1 MGLVRISAF
10 HRIANAVH
18 ASEQRSRQV
27 NPFLPLRGGKGFF
40 VSQSKKL
47 RNEPFRKISILF
59 LVVCLLNIGWSFPF
73 FHKKKEGEV
82 SPKTSSQ
89 QADQAPTA
97 SVQADKSKIDISK
110 KAPDQIKQVAPLSV
124 NVISSRLPSTKE
136 NINDM
141 PSNVTY
147 KGPEELGYTHPL
159 TFQDAVRDTEG
170 AVFFDEV
177 GNGVDSTFSL
187 RGFSNS
193 SAVIFLVDGVRVNEV
208 DSNAVNFPLI
218 PMRDVE
224 SIQIERG
231 SSSAVYGS
239 NAFAGVVNITTGQA
253 SSKPVYLFG
262 GLEWTSFHG
271 LRFNQGVS
279 GTIKDKITP
288 LGGKFTYYFN
298 GERDDSQGF
307 RNHSELRLTSFDIK
321 AAYELPD
328 NQGKFFVNVKN
339 IVDGDHTP
347 GEITLEQFQA
357 GDLRR
362 CNKRFDGRKFYN
374 TVVSMGADKRFWD
387 DHILASIMYSERLNK
402 RNIYTTYGTF
412 TPSPPYSGFDPYTA
426 FLNMRSRDRD
436 LTWQL
441 KYDDQWRWLGNE
453 SLLGMEVRKS
463 RQTSA
468 ERYAYLGNI
477 QESLAPTTDHS
488 ARYDNAAIF
497 WRETL
502 KICDKIIPYVGMRHD
517 FNWLRTKDT
526 LNPGYNVSQRL
537 DKSTVSTGVTV
548 KPFKWMDAFGN
559 YSQGFRVPTMDEM
572 TPYAGANQVNVNPEK
587 SDSYEVGTRL
597 RYKDMAAYKLSYFLI
612 DVDDEIQWDNLMSQY
627 YNIAQTRRYGLEQRV
642 DVTPVQEIKLY
653 GSYTWMRA
661 YVHSNGGTS
670 SLVEGRSLGQIP
682 ANRFTLGGIA
692 TPLKRWGAPYEGFK
706 VGLNGDFTGRQHPS
720 NYQSSSQSTLDA
732 TGKAGHWVPA
742 YTVWNFI
749 TSYAWKGQE
758 FYFKINN
765 IFGER
770 YYSRSYSGDSWGSS
784 IYPAG
789 TYTWVNPGAGRE
801 FVLGAKWEL

>member
-1 MGLVRISAF
+1 M
-10 HRIANAVH
+10 
-18 ASEQRSRQV
+18 
-27 NPFLPLRGGKGFF
+27 PK
-40 VSQSKKL
+40 SKKIRSEHL
-47 RNEPFRKISILF
+47 RKISCLF
-59 LVVCLLNIGWSFPF
+59 LVVCLLNIGWSWP
-73 FHKKKEGEV
+73 FHKKEA
-82 SPKTSSQ
+82 PKQETKKQEENLPDVDAVKSDPKIETSSKNQ
-89 QADQAPTA
+89 DNMKLAD
-97 SVQADKSKIDISK
+97 
-110 KAPDQIKQVAPLSV
+110 PLTV
-124 NVISSRLPSTKE
+124 NVIASRLPSATQ

-141 PSNVTY
+141 PSNVTF
-147 KGPEELGYTHPL
+147 KDSKELGYTHPM

-170 AVFFDEV
+170 AVFYDEV

-187 RGFSNS
+187 RGFNNS

-218 PMRDVE
+218 PMRDVQ

-253 SSKPVYLFG
+253 SSKPVHLFG

-279 GTIKDKITP
+279 GTIKDKVTP
-288 LGGKFTYYFN
+288 LGGKLTYYFN

-321 AAYELPD
+321 TAYELPND
-328 NQGKFFVNVKN
+328 QGRFYVNVKN

-347 GEITLEQFQA
+347 GEITLQQFQS

-362 CNKRFDGRKFYN
+362 SNKPFDGRKFFN
-374 TVVSMGADKRFWD
+374 TVVSLGADKRFWD
-387 DHILASIMYSERLNK
+387 DHILASIMYSDRLNR
-402 RNIYTTYGTF
+402 RNIYSTYGTF
-412 TPSPPYSGFDPYTA
+412 TSWDYPQFDPYTA

-441 KYDDQWRWLGNE
+441 KYNDQWKWLGNE
-453 SLLGMEVRKS
+453 SLLGMEIRKS

-502 KICDKIIPYVGMRHD
+502 KICDRIIPYFGMRHD
-517 FNWLRTKDT
+517 FNWLHTADALT
-526 LNPGYNVSQRL
+526 PTNNVSQRL
-537 DKSTVSTGVTV
+537 DKSTLSTGLTV
-548 KPFKWMDAFGN
+548 KPFKWMETFGN
-559 YSQGFRVPTMDEM
+559 FSQGFRVPTMDET
-572 TPYAGANQVNVNPEK
+572 TPYAGANQASLSPEK
-587 SDSYEVGTRL
+587 SSSYEVGTRL
-597 RYKDMAAYKLSYFLI
+597 RYKDSVAYKLSYFLI
-612 DVDDEIQWDNLMSQY
+612 DVDDEIQWDNLKNQY
-627 YNIAQTRRYGLEQRV
+627 FNIAQTRRYGIEQRL
-642 DVTPVQEIKLY
+642 DVTPVQEVKLY

-670 SLVEGRSLGQIP
+670 SLVEGRSLGQVP

-692 TPLKRWGAPYEGFK
+692 TPLKRWGTPYDGFK
-706 VGLNGDFTGRQHPS
+706 VGLNGDFTGKQHPS
-720 NYQSSSQSTLDA
+720 NYETSSQTTLNA
-732 TGKAGHWVPA
+732 TGKAGYWVPG
-742 YTVWNFI
+742 YSVWNFI
-749 TSYAWKGQE
+749 TSYAWKEKE

-765 IFGER
+765 LFGEK
-770 YYSRSYSGDSWGSS
+770 YYSRSYSGDSYGSS

-801 FVLGAKWEL
+801 FVLGSKWEF